1 MAELLTNQ
9 KSHILTYT
17 GDEKYQPKPKE
28 IDTETKEPLYC
39 YVPSAELVKAVNL
52 AIQLNRP
59 LLLEGEPGC
68 GKTRLARAVAYEF
81 GRKYQQN
88 GQKWPYADWYIKSS
102 DQARDGLYIYDA
114 IWRLYDVQITSQLS
128 TSDVLHNSEREKI
141 RTRLS
146 DIKHH
151 AYITWGAI
159 GEAFR
164 ASQEGQRMI
173 VLIDEIDKADPDL
186 PNDLL
191 LELEEKRFFVKE
203 TGEEI
208 RVNPD
213 YQPIIFITSNGQ
225 RKLSDAFLR
234 RCIYCY
240 IEFPKPDKLQE
251 IVTARFGN
259 RRKWTKKIIETSVS
273 RFCDVRQKME
283 EYKGEFGKKVSTSE
297 FIDWLNALE
306 LNSKNATDLETLLSE
321 KPIPY
326 PNTLFKSRDECEF
339 AGELGNE

>member
-1 MAELLTNQ
+1 MT
-9 KSHILTYT
+9 H
-17 GDEKYQPKPKE
+17 
-28 IDTETKEPLYC
+28 
-39 YVPSAELVKAVNL
+39 
-52 AIQLNRP
+52 
-59 LLLEGEPGC
+59 
-68 GKTRLARAVAYEF
+68 
-81 GRKYQQN
+81 QN
-88 GQKWPYADWYIKSS
+88 FSN
-102 DQARDGLYIYDA
+102 
-114 IWRLYDVQITSQLS
+114 T
-128 TSDVLHNSEREKI
+128 
-141 RTRLS
+141 
-146 DIKHH
+146 
-151 AYITWGAI
+151 
-159 GEAFR
+159 
-164 ASQEGQRMI
+164 
-173 VLIDEIDKADPDL
+173 
-186 PNDLL
+186 L

-259 RRKWTKKIIETSVS
+259 RRKWTKQIIETSVS

-306 LNSKNATDLETLLSE
+306 LNSNNAKDLETLLLQE
-321 KPIPY
+321 QIPY
-326 PNTLFKSRDECEF
+326 PNTLFKSRDDCEF
-339 AGELGNE
+339 AGELGHE

>member
-1 MAELLTNQ
+1 M
-9 KSHILTYT
+9 YT
-17 GDEKYQPKPKE
+17 GDKEYKPKP
-28 IDTETKEPLYC
+28 DETDQETQEPLYS
-39 YVPSAELVKAVNL
+39 YVANEEIIQAVNL

-81 GRKYQQN
+81 GKKYQQDE
-88 GQKWPYADWYIKSS
+88 QKWPYADWYIKSS

-114 IWRLYDVQITSQLS
+114 IWRLYDVQMTSQLS
-128 TSDVLHNSEREKI
+128 TSNVLDTSEIEKI
-141 RTRLS
+141 RKRLS
-146 DIKHH
+146 DIKHE

-159 GEAFR
+159 GKAFR
-164 ASQEGQRMI
+164 ASQKGQRMI

-203 TGEEI
+203 TGEEVKI
-208 RVNPD
+208 DPK

-240 IEFPKPDKLQE
+240 IGFPSTEKLEE
-251 IVTARFGN
+251 IVTARFGD
-259 RRKWTKKIIETSVS
+259 RKKWTTAIITQSVI
-273 RFCDVRQKME
+273 RFCNIRQKME
-283 EYKGEFGKKVSTSE
+283 ENKGEFGKKVSTSE
-297 FIDWLNALE
+297 FLDWLNALE
-306 LNSKNATDLETLLSE
+306 LNTQKAKDLKSLLE
-321 KPIPY
+321 QDNIPY
-326 PNTLFKSRDECEF
+326 PNTLFKSRDDLEF
-339 AGELGNE
+339 AEGLNNESI